1 MKPAFLV
8 DLRVYRDYLMRTFRI
23 ALVITVFEMVA
34 LQSMAPVPGM
44 MGTILLIGCAQT
56 GLTNDSHGWECARLV
71 MPISRREVVYARYC
85 IAAAVGLLAAL
96 LGAVICVAVGLVA
109 SGLDLPAEQ
118 AAAFALTAENLGVM
132 ALSSSLILLVGCV
145 MLGILLAV
153 GFKLGMTKT
162 TQQLPFILLLVTLV
176 PLIMLSALGM
186 MDNSPLDALVASQG
200 GVLDGLF
207 AQGWVL
213 ILTCVAIVCVG
224 LVVLALTAQ
233 LAAKFYEARDF

>member
-96 LGAVICVAVGLVA
+96 LGAVICVA
-109 SGLDLPAEQ
+109 
-118 AAAFALTAENLGVM
+118 
-132 ALSSSLILLVGCV
+132 ALSSSLILLIGCV

-176 PLIMLSALGM
+176 PLIVLSAFGM
-186 MDNSPLDALVASQG
+186 MDNSPLDALVASLG